1 MLSIPVASDDLHGS
15 LPGGARE
22 PGLGYGEQ
30 LTSDTLSLPNGP
42 MAGQVAGGL
51 TRWMAIP
58 WQTETARCRSG
69 YQVLSHQNY
78 DIVVDQSRPLP
89 ADRIDLTGI
98 EKVHR
103 FPHGLRRP

>member
-1 MLSIPVASDDLHGS
+1 
-15 LPGGARE
+15 
-22 PGLGYGEQ
+22 
-30 LTSDTLSLPNGP
+30 

-58 WQTETARCRSG
+58 WQTETARCPSG
-69 YQVLSHQNY
+69 YQKSYDPYVPTFWPARVPNQVLSHQNY